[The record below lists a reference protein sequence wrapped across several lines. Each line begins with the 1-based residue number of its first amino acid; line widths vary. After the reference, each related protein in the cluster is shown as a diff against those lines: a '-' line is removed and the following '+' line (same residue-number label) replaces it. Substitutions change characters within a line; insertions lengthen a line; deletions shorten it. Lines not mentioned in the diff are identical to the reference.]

1 MQTAPLLR
9 DRVQIARFRLRV
21 MTGPDAPHAIES
33 AASEVTIGSGPDQNL
48 QLTDQYVS
56 RHHCVIRVSDDG
68 LICED
73 LDSTNGTLVS
83 GHRVTSAVIAPG
95 DTIVVGETVLAV
107 DVPGDTIDEP
117 LSRSD
122 HFGRVLGR
130 SAAMRRLFALLER
143 VTSSD
148 ATILIEGET
157 GTGKSALAEAIHEA
171 GHRAGKPFVV
181 VDCAALPRHLL
192 ESELFGHERGAFTG
206 AVDTR
211 VGLFESAS
219 GGTILL
225 DEVGELPLELQPKLL
240 RTLERRTIRRVGS
253 NRELPIDVRLI
264 AATHRDLR
272 RAINQ
277 RTFRSDLWYRI
288 NTVRVALPA
297 LRERRDDI
305 PMLVASFYRELL
317 GDPTANPPT
326 ELVWKMTCGT
336 WGGNV
341 RELRSAVERS
351 LIGAPSD
358 GDDVTVDA
366 EQGLS
371 FRTAKNLA
379 AADWERRYLS
389 ELLPAHD
396 GNVSRAARAAKMN
409 RSHLSEL
416 VHRHGLA
423 AITVV
428 PSGVSSGVPSGAL
441 SGVSS
446 GVSSAPSDD

>member
-21 MTGPDAPHAIES
+21 MTGPDAPHTVESS
-33 AASEVTIGSGPDQNL
+33 AAEVTIGSGPDQNL

-56 RHHCVIRVSDDG
+56 RHHCVVRVSDNG

-83 GHRVTSAVIAPG
+83 GVRVTSAVIAPG

-117 LSRSD
+117 LSCRD
-122 HFGRVLGR
+122 HFGRVMGR

-143 VTSSD
+143 VSSSD

-157 GTGKSALAEAIHEA
+157 GTGKSALAEAIHET

-181 VDCAALPRHLL
+181 VDCGALPHQLL

-206 AVDTR
+206 AIDTR

-225 DEVGELPLELQPKLL
+225 DEIGELPLDLQPKLL
-240 RTLERRTIRRVGS
+240 RSLERRTIRRVGS

-277 RTFRSDLWYRI
+277 KTFRSDLWYRI
-288 NTVRVALPA
+288 NTVRVALPP

-305 PMLVASFYRELL
+305 PMLVTSFYRDLL
-317 GDPTANPPT
+317 GDPAAAPPH

-351 LIGAPSD
+351 LIGVPSI
-358 GDDVTVDA
+358 GDDDVSAEARQGISYRDA
-366 EQGLS
+366 KS
-371 FRTAKNLA
+371 LA
-379 AADWERRYLS
+379 AADWEKRYLS

-423 AITVV
+423 TIAVV
-428 PSGVSSGVPSGAL
+428 PSE
-441 SGVSS
+441 
-446 GVSSAPSDD
+446 APGNGRTARSEAQGDFQSDD

>member
-21 MTGPDAPHAIES
+21 MTGPDAPHSIES

-73 LDSTNGTLVS
+73 LDSTNGTLVA

-107 DVPGDTIDEP
+107 DLPGDTLCEP
-117 LSRSD
+117 LSCRD

-130 SAAMRRLFALLER
+130 SAVMRRLFALLER
-143 VTSSD
+143 VATSD

-157 GTGKSALAEAIHEA
+157 GTGKSALAEAIHDT

-181 VDCAALPRHLL
+181 VDCGALPHHLL

-225 DEVGELPLELQPKLL
+225 DEIGELPIDLQPKLL
-240 RTLERRTIRRVGS
+240 RAIERRTIRRVGS
-253 NRELPIDVRLI
+253 NREVPIDVRII

-277 RTFRSDLWYRI
+277 KTFRSDLWYRI

-305 PMLVASFYRELL
+305 PMLVAAFYAELV
-317 GDPTANPPT
+317 GDPSAVPPHD
-326 ELVWKMTCGT
+326 LVWKMMSGT
-336 WGGNV
+336 WDGNI
-341 RELRSAVERS
+341 RELRSAIERS
-351 LIGAPSD
+351 LIGVPSI
-358 GDDVTVDA
+358 GDDVAA
-366 EQGLS
+366 EAAQGIS
-371 FRTAKNLA
+371 FKAAKNLA
-379 AADWERRYLS
+379 AADWEKRYLS

-423 AITVV
+423 TIAVL
-428 PSGVSSGVPSGAL
+428 PSDVRGGVPGRI
-441 SGVSS
+441 
-446 GVSSAPSDD
+446 PSDASGPVDAFGDD